1 MKSSIGIIFCL
12 GFLVYSNTFHS
23 SFHFDDLPSIVANP
37 AIRNIH
43 HLQSIWSFLPRRFIL
58 YLSLALNY
66 HLGGLDVLGYHLF
79 NLAVHLIS
87 AVLVCW
93 LVRLTFL
100 CPGMKEEKI
109 SRHANLISLFAGL
122 IFVAHPIQTQAV
134 TYIIQRAASMAAMFY
149 LASLCL
155 YVKSRLAREDVIAS
169 PKGEAIYYT
178 GSLVMAIAA
187 MFTKETAITLP
198 LMILL
203 YEYFF
208 LKNRDVSQL
217 LIGRRPYLFLLT
229 LLIIPLTMLFTETG
243 AARLHQLSSEPGI
256 SPSHYLFTQ
265 FRVMI
270 TYVRLVFLPF
280 NQNIDYDYPVYKNL
294 FEWPVLLSLLF
305 LSVILYGAKR
315 LFLKYRLASFGII
328 WFFMTLLPES
338 SFLPIKDVIYEHRL
352 YLPMAGFSLFL
363 VSGIYYLLL
372 TVRQLKILRF
382 AQEDNGRNVVVVL
395 TIIIACYSLMAYQRN
410 NAWKDELTLWGDTIQ
425 KSPHKTRAYINLAFA
440 YDKQGDL
447 AQVMSNYN
455 KAIEINPQ
463 YPDAYY
469 NRGLVY
475 YRQGQMPQALS
486 DFNRVIELSPDF
498 ADARNNRGLVYYYQ
512 GSFSKAMDE
521 YNIAIA
527 LKPDYAAAYNNL
539 AIVYYQLKEFD
550 KAWVNVN
557 KARALGFVPNP
568 GFISALKQAG

>member
-1 MKSSIGIIFCL
+1 MKISIGIIFCL

-37 AIRNIH
+37 AIRDIH
-43 HLQSIWSFLPRRFIL
+43 HLQSIWSFLPRRFLL

-66 HLGGLDVLGYHLF
+66 HLGGLDVFGYHLF

-100 CPGMKEEKI
+100 CPAMKEEKI
-109 SRHANLISLFAGL
+109 SRHANTISLFAGL
-122 IFVAHPIQTQAV
+122 IFAAHPIQTQAV
-134 TYIIQRAASMAAMFY
+134 TYIIQRAASMATMFY
-149 LASLCL
+149 LASLCF
-155 YVKSRLAREDVIAS
+155 YVKSRLAREGVFAS

-178 GSLVMAIAA
+178 GSLVLAIAA

-203 YEYFF
+203 YEFF
-208 LKNRDVSQL
+208 FFKIDW
-217 LIGRRPYLFLLT
+217 RRVAPFLFT
-229 LLIIPLTMLFTETG
+229 LFIIPLTMLLTETG

-256 SPSHYLFTQ
+256 SPAHYLFTQ

-280 NQNIDYDYPVYKNL
+280 AQNIDYDYPVYKDL
-294 FEWPVLLSLLF
+294 FEWPVLAGLLF
-305 LSVILYGAKR
+305 LSAVLYGAKR
-315 LFLKYRLASFGII
+315 LFLKYRLVSFGII
-328 WFFMTLLPES
+328 WFFLTLLPES

-352 YLPMAGFSLFL
+352 YLPMAGFSMFFVGAL
-363 VSGIYYLLL
+363 YYF
-372 TVRQLKILRF
+372 F
-382 AQEDNGRNVVVVL
+382 AQDGRGRKAAAVL
-395 TIIIACYSLMAYQRN
+395 TIIIACCSVMAYQRN
-410 NAWKDELTLWGDTIQ
+410 KVWKDEFTLWEDTIQ
-425 KSPHKTRAYINLAFA
+425 KSPHKTRPYINLAFA

-447 AQVMSNYN
+447 PRVLSNYN
-455 KAIEINPQ
+455 KAIEIDPK

-475 YRQGQMPQALS
+475 YRQGQMPQALA
-486 DFNRVIELSPDF
+486 DFNKVIELSPDF
-498 ADARNNRGLVYYYQ
+498 ADAHNNRGLVYYYQ
-512 GSFSKAMDE
+512 GSFSKAIDE
-521 YNIAIA
+521 YDKAIA
-527 LKPDYAAAYNNL
+527 LKPDYAAAYNNR
-539 AIVYYQLKEFD
+539 AIVYYRSKEFE
-550 KAWVNVN
+550 KAWADVR
-557 KARALGFVPNP
+557 KAQGLGFVPNP